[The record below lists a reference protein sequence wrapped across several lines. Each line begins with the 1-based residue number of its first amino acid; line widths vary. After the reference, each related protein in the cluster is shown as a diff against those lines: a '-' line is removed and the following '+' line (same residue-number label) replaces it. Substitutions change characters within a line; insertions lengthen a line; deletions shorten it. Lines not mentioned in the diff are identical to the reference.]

1 MSALD
6 ALAVRIRRGK
16 GGRWG
21 KANTN
26 REYIASR
33 PGKGIPLPRPYAYST
48 FRNRFA
54 IGTVISHMMQR

>member
-1 MSALD
+1 MRSRFAF
-6 ALAVRIRRGK
+6 AGE
-16 GGRWG
+16 GREAG

-26 REYIASR
+26 RECIASR

>member
-1 MSALD
+1 MLD
-6 ALAVRIRRGK
+6 ALAVRIRRRK

-21 KANTN
+21 EANTN
-26 REYIASR
+26 SEFIARR